1 MRTATTCLMLALLA
15 SPALGDGPSFDC
27 DKADGSVEEMI
38 CADAELAA
46 LDVELDAVWRQAMA
60 LSQDSPDLTTYRAEQ
75 RGWIKGRNDCWKSD
89 DVRACVV
96 SCYRDR
102 IAEIQA
108 RWRLVE
114 ARGPFFFVEAAN
126 PADEIAVTYFA
137 TDPQVAILE
146 RGDQTVVA
154 YQAVSA
160 SGARYEGRNVTFWT
174 KGDEALVTW
183 GHEAPQQ
190 TYRLRTQ

>member
-1 MRTATTCLMLALLA
+1 MRTVSTCLVLWLLA
-15 SPALGDGPSFDC
+15 SPALGQGPSFDG

-38 CADAELAA
+38 CADAALAA
-46 LDVELDAVWRQAMA
+46 LDVRLDAVWQQAMV
-60 LSQDSPDLTTYRAEQ
+60 LSQDSPDLKTFQAEQ

-89 DVRACVV
+89 DVRACVE

-114 ARGPFFFVEAAN
+114 ARGPFVFADAVN
-126 PADEIAVTYFA
+126 PVDEITATYLA
-137 TDPQVAILE
+137 TDPQVVLLE
-146 RGDQTVVA
+146 RGDETVVA
-154 YQAVSA
+154 YQALSA
-160 SGARYEGRNVTFWT
+160 SGARFEGRNITFWT

-183 GHEAPQQ
+183 GYGAQPR
-190 TYRLRTQ
+190 TYRLK